1 MHMRVAYRFPW
12 RGSLSLHPSIRTDLS
27 LDGMEVWSETPPQ
40 PEPAAAAA
48 AQDKGAVWA
57 PLERYVK
64 GEVAPLPLTSPVYT
78 GISLHYR

>member
-1 MHMRVAYRFPW
+1 
-12 RGSLSLHPSIRTDLS
+12 
-27 LDGMEVWSETPPQ
+27 MEVWSEKAPPQ
-40 PEPAAAAA
+40 PAVPVA

>member
-1 MHMRVAYRFPW
+1 MRMANNRL
-12 RGSLSLHPSIRTDLS
+12 RGSVLIHLSTRTDLS
-27 LDGMEVWSETPPQ
+27 LDGMEVWSEAPPQ

-48 AQDKGAVWA
+48 AQDKGAGWA

-64 GEVAPLPLTSPVYT
+64 GEVTPLPLTSPVYT

>member
-1 MHMRVAYRFPW
+1 MVAHR
-12 RGSLSLHPSIRTDLS
+12 LSIHWEKKDLS
-27 LDGMEVWSETPPQ
+27 LDGMEVWSEKAPPQ
-40 PEPAAAAA
+40 PAVPAA

>member
-1 MHMRVAYRFPW
+1 
-12 RGSLSLHPSIRTDLS
+12 
-27 LDGMEVWSETPPQ
+27 MEVWSETPPQ

-78 GISLHYR
+78 GISLHYRSGLGGRSESIVESRK